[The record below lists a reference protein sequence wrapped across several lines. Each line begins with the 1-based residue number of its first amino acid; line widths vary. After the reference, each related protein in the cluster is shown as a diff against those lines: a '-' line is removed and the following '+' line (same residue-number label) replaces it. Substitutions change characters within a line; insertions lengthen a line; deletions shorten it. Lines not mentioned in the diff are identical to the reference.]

1 MTTGQSPFSLTAT
14 EFNRDFTC
22 HSLRG
27 TSRTE
32 AEHHQP
38 QFGLLIA
45 MHQGALNASHAGS
58 APQSKSKRAAF
69 SQELPSALV
78 SPCEATQSGAQ

>member
-1 MTTGQSPFSLTAT
+1 MDLIATTSVRKRPPPRHLA
-14 EFNRDFTC
+14 RFTC
-22 HSLRG
+22 G
-27 TSRTE
+27 PSRTE

-38 QFGLLIA
+38 RFDLLIA